1 MNPCSVGASPVG
13 RSLLGRSPCGAA
25 GSDHAAA
32 RVVQSDRRGCAAHK
46 LGEVGI
52 VESPCVGRAPRRA
65 NIVPIPPIRGACG
78 GGRGSIRAIEDQES
92 PVDHG
97 GQTVFKNIWGRK
109 DNRTAPIETA
119 QQLQLKPGARAPG
132 ARHASS
138 ERHRGESAQPQPPA
152 ITNMT
157 TAEVAQRLI
166 QLAAAA
172 EDSSTDEQRLG
183 LNVDYLD
190 MCLSRDRPVEK
201 RIRPFVEIRGIG
213 HQLNRAGGSDLL
225 RTVEDEIRRGDEV
238 VVAAEQPVQ
247 VHRLDAGEGT
257 HEQRCQASF
266 SATLGLLTGLWDK
279 LGRTPQ
285 LAAREITQL
294 AEISAA
300 HFDEVIDDRKPLLWN
315 AAYLDELLASGESV
329 EAALVAR
336 ARIRGIGYRLSCAG
350 GLDLMRAVYDVLRAE
365 DRPNAASAGS
375 RAAMVGLVWGG
386 GGKPIGDW
394 TM

>member
-1 MNPCSVGASPVG
+1 M
-13 RSLLGRSPCGAA
+13 
-25 GSDHAAA
+25 
-32 RVVQSDRRGCAAHK
+32 
-46 LGEVGI
+46 
-52 VESPCVGRAPRRA
+52 
-65 NIVPIPPIRGACG
+65 
-78 GGRGSIRAIEDQES
+78 
-92 PVDHG
+92 
-97 GQTVFKNIWGRK
+97 FKNIWGRK

-138 ERHRGESAQPQPPA
+138 ERHRGESAQPRSPA

-172 EDSSTDEQRLG
+172 EDSSTDEQRLA
-183 LNVDYLD
+183 LNIDYLD

-266 SATLGLLTGLWDK
+266 SATLGQLTGLWDK

-315 AAYLDELLASGESV
+315 AAYLDELLTSGESV